1 MVCVVLHA
9 NRIEAVPPQR
19 IPYHPLMP
27 GLAYW
32 RKETK
37 RPYRL
42 TLVLRSLASGSERS
56 VPTEFID
63 TAGVSWSADSLSL
76 LLSAQVPDGWGYY
89 RIDPSSGTATLLRK
103 LGATYDHNPSRDV
116 TKDGKAIY
124 GHVEEKQLHVSIGDP
139 AAGTERELFQTPM
152 ASEKGLALRVS
163 PDEGRLALI
172 ADEGHTVS
180 VMSMAGEDRR
190 EIYRVAPP
198 YTIGNL
204 RW

>member
-1 MVCVVLHA
+1 MVAASTQPPDSVRGGPPSSGGRAHRARRAPARSGPRARPSTGGRDPGTCRGSGRALARPGSCGVEETPGRPALRLADVPEDAVCVVLHA

-19 IPYHPLMP
+19 IPYYPLMP

-89 RIDPSSGTATLLRK
+89 RIDPSSGTATLLRLK
-103 LGATYDHNPSRDV
+103 TA
-116 TKDGKAIY
+116 K
-124 GHVEEKQLHVSIGDP
+124 
-139 AAGTERELFQTPM
+139 
-152 ASEKGLALRVS
+152 
-163 PDEGRLALI
+163 
-172 ADEGHTVS
+172 
-180 VMSMAGEDRR
+180 
-190 EIYRVAPP
+190 
-198 YTIGNL
+198 
-204 RW
+204 

>member
-1 MVCVVLHA
+1 M
-9 NRIEAVPPQR
+9 
-19 IPYHPLMP
+19 
-27 GLAYW
+27 
-32 RKETK
+32 
-37 RPYRL
+37 
-42 TLVLRSLASGSERS
+42 
-56 VPTEFID
+56 
-63 TAGVSWSADSLSL
+63 
-76 LLSAQVPDGWGYY
+76 
-89 RIDPSSGTATLLRK
+89 LRK

-204 RW
+204 RWYPNGQSMLLVVWPAIREKSALKCDYRREAAC